1 MSDDRFVGRVSEL
14 RQLADFLSRP
24 SPGIAVIYGRRR
36 IGKSLLIQKSLEG
49 RRVISFEGLENQGKR
64 AQIDAFLFQ
73 LAHQGRESAA
83 GGVASNW
90 REALIRLGPLFREG
104 PTCLV
109 LDEFQWM
116 ANYRRDLVSDLKMIW
131 EQSLS
136 KIPGAKLILCGSVAS
151 FMMTKVVRSSAL
163 YGRIDLELHL
173 KGFLLGE
180 ARELLLGKGLDEV
193 IEASLYFAGVPKYL
207 DLVRSYPSVVIGV
220 EEMAFR
226 ENGYFVEEYERI
238 FSSHFGRNTDFRK
251 IIEALADYPQG
262 LFRKAVAEHGGV
274 DEGGTLSEHLADLES
289 AGFISSVMPFDKG
302 EKSRLIKYMLSDAY
316 MRFYHAFIRP
326 NLRKIRSGAHRDLFT
341 RLGQTGRF
349 HAWRGQA
356 FEHLC
361 LAHTRRIAEI
371 LGFSG
376 IDFSVGPYFRAPAKG
391 MDGLQIDLLFSR
403 ADNVISLCEMK
414 CSVAAIGTGVT
425 REVERKVELLRAEF
439 PSKTIQRVLVIHGRP
454 SRELSQSGYFYR
466 IIKAAELAN

>member
-1 MSDDRFVGRVSEL
+1 
-14 RQLADFLSRP
+14 
-24 SPGIAVIYGRRR
+24 
-36 IGKSLLIQKSLEG
+36 
-49 RRVISFEGLENQGKR
+49 
-64 AQIDAFLFQ
+64 
-73 LAHQGRESAA
+73 
-83 GGVASNW
+83 
-90 REALIRLGPLFREG
+90 
-104 PTCLV
+104 
-109 LDEFQWM
+109 M

-131 EQSLS
+131 EQNLS

-151 FMMTKVVRSSAL
+151 FMTTRVVRSSAL

-173 KGFLLGE
+173 KGFFLDE
-180 ARELLLGKGLDEV
+180 ARELLRGKGLDEV

-207 DLVRSYPSVVIGV
+207 DLIRPYASVLLGV

-251 IIEALADYPQG
+251 IIEALAAHPQG
-262 LFRKAVAEHGGV
+262 LFRKAVAERAGV

-289 AGFISSVMPFDKG
+289 AGFISSVTPVDKG

-326 NLRKIRSGAHRDLFT
+326 NLRKIRSGAQRDLFT
-341 RLGQTGRF
+341 RLTQTGRF

-391 MDGLQIDLLFSR
+391 KDGLQIDLLFSR

-414 CSVAAIGTGVT
+414 CSVAPVGIGITE
-425 REVERKVELLRAEF
+425 EVERKVELLRAEF

-466 IIKAAELAN
+466 IIKVAELAS